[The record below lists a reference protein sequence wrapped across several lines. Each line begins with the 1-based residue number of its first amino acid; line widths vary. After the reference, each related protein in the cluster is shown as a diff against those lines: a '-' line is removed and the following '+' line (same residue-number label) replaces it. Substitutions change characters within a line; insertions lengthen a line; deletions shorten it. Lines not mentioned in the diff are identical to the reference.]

1 MFTLPRGAFAGRE
14 NVRLAGAEWARPA
27 EVARFPYQGGPGNGA
42 LFVGGIPYEDAW
54 PKLLDL
60 WKKAGELAEHIDRRS
75 RSPIERAE
83 DLRTLDR
90 LLAAAM
96 KTDCMPIGRSDDRH
110 DVTIA
115 GARGDKGRSSIIPN
129 LCLYAGSL
137 VCLDPKGENASL
149 TAERRGPGN
158 EWCEGM
164 GQEVYVLDPFG
175 VADVPDELRAS
186 YNPLAQLDPQSP
198 TVVEEAG
205 LLAEG
210 LVLPGGDGE
219 DHWTDT
225 ARALVRGVIL
235 HLVSTYERPT
245 LFDLRRV
252 LTQGE
257 RDAFEAAKKARR
269 DYLAE
274 VQRAE
279 AAHERHVEEVDPD
292 ASFEPP
298 PPPGDLMPADVR
310 SPTAFLFWRMEC
322 NPAFDGI
329 VMGAAESILATG
341 ENERGG
347 ILSTARRNTAFLD
360 TLSQTYKDTLSGA
373 FRPLPPGALKSAPK
387 GASVYLCLPAQRMG
401 THGRWL
407 RLMIGQLLEHVQ
419 HQLAP
424 PACGAPVLF
433 LLEEFFALGTMTA
446 IEKAAGYAAG
456 FGVKLWVILQD
467 LQQLKSLYRTSWQT
481 FLANAGM
488 VQVFSA
494 SDAETLDY
502 ASKAMGEVE
511 LARVTSSLNVSSNE
525 GVSNSSQLDVMSPAL
540 SAGFLKGPL
549 LAGARLALDD
559 TRRSSNTSSSQSHS
573 VGLHVV
579 PLLRPDE
586 IALQFSR
593 EGGASLLLLKGERP
607 MWCVRMNYDECAW
620 LQGLYTPLP
629 AYRDQVQR
637 GAKPWPL
644 WTRRPDAFAPVV
656 DAFNA
661 LAAGT
666 HRPRSSRLA
675 G

>member
-1 MFTLPRGAFAGRE
+1 MFTLPRGAFAGRQ
-14 NVRLAGAEWARPA
+14 NVRLASAEWARPG
-27 EVARFPYQGGPGNGA
+27 EVARFPYQGGGA

-54 PKLLDL
+54 PKLLDF
-60 WKKAGELAEHIDRRS
+60 WKKAGALSDAIDQRS
-75 RSPIERAE
+75 ANPIERAE
-83 DLRTLDR
+83 DLRALDR
-90 LLAAAM
+90 ILVAALKA
-96 KTDCMPIGRSDDRH
+96 DCLPIGRSDDRH

-115 GARGDKGRSSIIPN
+115 GARGDKGRSAIIPN
-129 LCLYAGSL
+129 LCLYPGSV

-149 TAERRGPGN
+149 TAARRGPGN
-158 EWCEGM
+158 AWCEGM
-164 GQEVYVLDPFG
+164 GQEVFVLDPFG
-175 VADVPDELRAS
+175 VADVPDDLRAS
-186 YNPLAQLDPQSP
+186 YNPLAQLDPESP
-198 TVVEEAG
+198 DIIEQAG

-245 LFDLRRV
+245 LFDVRRV

-257 RDAFEAAKKARR
+257 KAAFEAAKKVRR
-269 DYLAE
+269 DHLAAVE
-274 VQRAE
+274 RAR

-292 ASFEPP
+292 AVFEEPP
-298 PPPGDLMPADVR
+298 PPADLMPGDVR

-360 TLSQTYKDTLSGA
+360 TLSRTYKDTLSGV
-373 FRPLPPGALKSAPK
+373 FRPLEPGALKSAPRV
-387 GASVYLCLPAQRMG
+387 ATVYLCLPAQRMG

-419 HQLAP
+419 QQLQK
-424 PACGAPVLF
+424 PASGASVLF

-502 ASKAMGEVE
+502 ASKVMGEYEVS
-511 LARVTSSLNVSSNE
+511 RVTSSLNVSSNE
-525 GVSNSSQLDVMSPAL
+525 GMSDSSQLDRVGPAL
-540 SAGFLKGPL
+540 GAGFLRGPL
-549 LAGARLALDD
+549 LASVRLALDD
-559 TRRSSNTSSSQSHS
+559 TRRSASTSSSESHA

-586 IALQFSR
+586 IALQFAR

-607 MWCVRMNYDECAW
+607 MWAMRMNYDECPW
-620 LQGLYTPLP
+620 LQGLYTPL
-629 AYRDQVQR
+629 AEYRDQVQQ

-644 WTRRPDAFAPVV
+644 WTRRPDAFGPVV
-656 DAFNA
+656 DAFNV
-661 LAAGT
+661 LAAGK
-666 HRPRSSRLA
+666 HRGRSARLA

>member
-1 MFTLPRGAFAGRE
+1 MFTLPRGGFAGRE
-14 NVRLAGAEWARPA
+14 NVRLAGAEWARPG
-27 EVARFPYQGGPGNGA
+27 EVARFPYEGRGA
-42 LFVGGIPYEDAW
+42 LFVGGIPYEDTW
-54 PKLLDL
+54 PKLLDI
-60 WKKAGELAEHIDRRS
+60 WKKAGVLASHIDQRS

-83 DLRTLDR
+83 DLRALDR
-90 LLAAAM
+90 ILAAAL
-96 KTDCMPIGRSDDRH
+96 KADCLPIGRSDDRH

-129 LCLYAGSL
+129 LCLYPGSV

-149 TAERRGPGN
+149 TAARRGPGN

-164 GQEVYVLDPFG
+164 GQEVFVLDPFG

-186 YNPLAQLDPQSP
+186 FNPLAQLDPESE
-198 TVVEEAG
+198 TVIEDAG
-205 LLAEG
+205 LVAEG

-235 HLVSTYERPT
+235 YLVSTYEVPT
-245 LFDLRRV
+245 LFDLRRL

-257 RDAFEAAKKARR
+257 KEAFEAARR
-269 DYLAE
+269 VRREYLAE
-274 VQRAE
+274 VEEAK
-279 AAHERHVEEVDPD
+279 AAHERYREEIDPE
-292 ASFEPP
+292 AVFVPP
-298 PPPGDLMPADVR
+298 PRPDDLMPGDVR
-310 SPTAFLFWRMEC
+310 SSTAFLFWRMEC
-322 NPAFDGI
+322 NPAFEGI

-360 TLSQTYKDTLSGA
+360 TLSRSYKDTLSGA
-373 FRPLPPGALKSAPK
+373 FRPLDPSALKNAPH

-419 HQLAP
+419 QQLRK

-481 FLANAGM
+481 FIANAGM

-494 SDAETLDY
+494 SDAETLEY
-502 ASKAMGEVE
+502 GSKVMGEVE
-511 LARVTSSLNVSSNE
+511 VSRVTSSLNISTNE
-525 GVSNSSQLDVMSPAL
+525 GQSNSSQLDVVAPAL
-540 SAGFLKGPL
+540 QAGFLKGPL

-559 TRRSSNTSSSQSHS
+559 TRVTTATSSSESHN

-593 EGGASLLLLKGERP
+593 ESGASLLLLKGERP
-607 MWCVRMNYDECAW
+607 MWCVRMNYDECRW
-620 LQGLYTPLP
+620 LEGLYTPLP
-629 AYRDQVQR
+629 DYRDQVRR
-637 GAKPWPL
+637 GARPWPM
-644 WTRRPDAFAPVV
+644 WTRPTDAFRPIVE
-656 DAFNA
+656 AFNN
-661 LAAGT
+661 LAT
-666 HRPRSSRLA
+666 DSSLA
-675 G
+675 QR

>member
-14 NVRLAGAEWARPA
+14 NVRLASAEWARPN
-27 EVARFPYQGGPGNGA
+27 EVARFPYQGGGA

-60 WKKAGELAEHIDRRS
+60 WKKAGELADHIDRRS
-75 RSPIERAE
+75 RSPIERSE
-83 DLRTLDR
+83 DLRILDR
-90 LLAAAM
+90 IMTAAM
-96 KTDCMPIGRSDDRH
+96 KADCLPIGRSDDRH

-115 GARGDKGRSSIIPN
+115 GARGYKGLSAIIPN
-129 LCLYAGSL
+129 LCLYPGSL

-149 TAERRGPGN
+149 TAVRRGPGN
-158 EWCEGM
+158 EWCDGL
-164 GQEVYVLDPFG
+164 GQVVYVLDPFG
-175 VADVPDELRAS
+175 VADVPKELRAS
-186 YNPLAQLDPQSP
+186 YNPLAQLDPGSA
-198 TVVEEAG
+198 TVVEEAS

-210 LVLPGGDGE
+210 IVLPGADGD

-235 HLVSTYERPT
+235 HLVSTYEKPT

-257 RDAFEAAKKARR
+257 KAAFEAAEEPRKA
-269 DYLAE
+269 YLAE
-274 VQRAE
+274 LARAS
-279 AAHERHVEEVDPD
+279 AAHERYVDEVDPD
-292 ASFEPP
+292 AVYKEPEWP
-298 PPPGDLMPADVR
+298 DDVMPVHVR
-310 SPTAFLFWRMEC
+310 SATAFLFWRMEC

-341 ENERGG
+341 DNERGS

-360 TLSQTYKDTLSGA
+360 TLSKTYKDTLSGA
-373 FRPLPPGALKSAPK
+373 FRSLDPGALKSAPR
-387 GASVYLCLPAQRMG
+387 GATVYLCLPAQRMG

-419 HQLAP
+419 QQLAP

-488 VQVFSA
+488 VQVFSV
-494 SDAETLDY
+494 SDAETLEY

-511 LARVTSSLNVSSNE
+511 LSRVTSSLSVNSNE
-525 GVSNSSQLDVMSPAL
+525 GTSNSSQLDVVSPAL

-549 LAGARLALDD
+549 LAGARMALDD
-559 TRRSSNTSSSQSHS
+559 TRRSSNTSSSQSYS
-573 VGLHVV
+573 VGLHTV

-607 MWCVRMNYDECAW
+607 MWCMRMNYNDCPW

-629 AYRDQVQR
+629 EYRDQVRR

-644 WTRRPDAFAPVV
+644 WTRKGDAFGPVV

-666 HRPRSSRLA
+666 HRQGRGRLA